1 MLRREVRIWL
11 AVVSAVLATLAGPS
25 AATAD
30 SPPRVS
36 DSFFGINY
44 PSLGDETQAQRRHHL
59 ALIAATGLKEIR
71 TTVHW
76 NEIEPHAPWM
86 PDHTFDF
93 DPRPDDWI
101 GDAAR
106 EGLRTQVSFA
116 YSPEWNETQ
125 NAICN
130 TFGAVSHAPNDL
142 SAYAVAIK
150 QMVRRYGPSG
160 TYWSEN
166 PDIPKRPVKTW
177 EVWNEQ
183 NLTSYWC
190 PAPDPHRYAEMF
202 VAAAQ
207 AVKEA
212 DPTATVVVGGMTLAS
227 PSGNAVDPGG
237 FLNAAVSHRPQFAGL
252 ADAVGVHA
260 YPQGPL
266 DQQLGVIALFR
277 LELRQGMIPDS
288 TPMLVNELGWT
299 TAPGAANPFTEQERV
314 DRYDLMTESL
324 PRTNCNVSG
333 MVPHAWTTREQNVN
347 QETDFYGIAKP
358 ITGELYP
365 SGQAFSN
372 SVRLMFGVGSTDPPT
387 ASIPTCQDMP
397 PLDRDDDGVPD
408 EDDYAPIDPEVTQP
422 GEDPDPDPEDC
433 SGMLIQQTRV
443 VVSTTGEAHE
453 AALRNYK
460 RLRKSCVP
468 GLARI
473 TKIGKKIKSETSAS
487 RRATL
492 RAKRRSI
499 RTRIIGCLAELDRIQ
514 GEALLPGADEE
525 ALTAEHDAVRR
536 DCR

>member
-1 MLRREVRIWL
+1 MLRR
-11 AVVSAVLATLAGPS
+11 AVCIPLVVVGSMLVTLGASS
-25 AATAD
+25 AASAD
-30 SPPRVS
+30 SPQRVP

-44 PSLGDETQAQRRHHL
+44 TSIGDETQTQRRHHL

-76 NEIEPHAPWM
+76 NEIEPHPPWS
-86 PDHTFDF
+86 PNHDYDF

-106 EGLRTQVSFA
+106 EGLRTQVAFA
-116 YSPEWNETQ
+116 YSPDWNETDD
-125 NAICN
+125 AICN

-142 SAYAVAIK
+142 NAYALAIA
-150 QMVRRYGPSG
+150 QMVHRYGPSG
-160 TYWSEN
+160 TYWSDH
-166 PDIPKRPVKTW
+166 PDVPKRPVKTW

-190 PAPDPHRYAEMF
+190 PQPDPHRYAEMF
-202 VAAAQ
+202 VAAAN
-207 AVKEA
+207 AVKA
-212 DPTATVVVGGMTLAS
+212 IDPTATVVVGGMTMAS
-227 PSGNAVDPGG
+227 PSGNAKDPGE
-237 FLNAAVSHRPQFAGL
+237 FLKAAVNHRPQFANL
-252 ADAVGVHA
+252 ADAIGVHA

-277 LELRQGMIPDS
+277 LELRQGLIPDS

-299 TAPGAANPFTEQERV
+299 TASGAANPFTEEERV
-314 DRYDLMTESL
+314 DRYNLMTQSL

-333 MVPHAWTTREQNVN
+333 MIPHAWTTRETNVN

-358 ITGELYP
+358 VTGDLYP
-365 SGQAFSN
+365 SGHAFAD
-372 SVRLMFGVGSTDPPT
+372 SVALMFGKGPTPPPT
-387 ASIPTCQDMP
+387 DSIDTCHDMP

-433 SGMLIQQTRV
+433 SGLMIQQTRV
-443 VVSTTGEAHE
+443 VVSTVGEAHE
-453 AALRNYK
+453 AALKNYK
-460 RLRKSCVP
+460 QLRKACVP
-468 GLARI
+468 GLRRI
-473 TKIGKKIKSETSAS
+473 AKLKKRIQAS
-487 RRATL
+487 DNAAKRANM
-492 RAKRRSI
+492 RAKARRI
-499 RTRIIGCLAELDRIQ
+499 KVDITGCLAELNLIQ
-514 GEALLPGADEE
+514 GEALLPGADTE